1 MAGQSTNESLQNLHR
16 LARERSDAGRKAL
29 VDAVSDLF
37 FDDQHVLSDREKAL
51 MTDILRQIIHDVE
64 MSVRVNLAERL
75 AETKNA
81 PHELILL
88 LANDE
93 IEVAHPILLE
103 SDLLHDTDLIEIIH
117 HRTLEHQLSIAMRKS
132 INEDVTDALVEE
144 GNEDVVKTMLENS
157 SARISKGTMEYLVHE
172 SKRVDSY
179 QNPLLSRPDLA
190 PELAKRMYWWVSA
203 ALRQHIVE
211 HYEVDLTE
219 IDETIETAVKDVIRE
234 TKEEEKKEA
243 PIAVVLAERLA
254 ESEAITPKLLVQ
266 VLRQGEIP
274 LFEALFAKMTGL
286 DVPLVRQILFEPGG
300 EALAMACKAA
310 EIDKSNFASL
320 FMLSRKAWSGEEAIS
335 PIELTRVLNLFDR
348 VQTDMA
354 TKLLKQWRRDPEFL
368 GAMSALERKSTK
380 D

>member
-1 MAGQSTNESLQNLHR
+1 MKNLYR

-37 FDDQHVLSDREKAL
+37 FDDQQVLSDREKAL

-81 PHELILL
+81 PHELVVL

-93 IEVAHPILLE
+93 IEVAHPILLDSE
-103 SDLLHDTDLIEIIH
+103 LLHDTDLIEIIH
-117 HRTLEHQLSIAMRKS
+117 QRTLEHQLSIAMRKS
-132 INEDVTDALVEE
+132 INEDVTDALVET
-144 GNEDVVKTMLENS
+144 GSEDVVKTMLENS
-157 SARISKGTMEYLVHE
+157 SARISKGTMEYLVYQ

-179 QNPLLSRPDLA
+179 QNPLLQRPDLA
-190 PELAKRMYWWVSA
+190 PDLAKRMYWWVSA

-211 HYEVDLTE
+211 NYEVDLSE
-219 IDETIETAVKDVIRE
+219 IDETIETAVHDVIYE
-234 TKEEEKKEA
+234 SKEKEEKEEP
-243 PIAVVLAERLA
+243 PIPVVLAERLA
-254 ESEAITPKLLVQ
+254 ESEAITPQLLVK

-286 DVPLVRQILFEPGG
+286 DVPLVRQLLFEPGG

-310 EIDKSNFASL
+310 KIDKSNFASL
-320 FMLSRKAWSGEEAIS
+320 FMLSRKAWSGGEAIS
-335 PIELTRVLNLFDR
+335 PVELTRVLNLFDR

-368 GAMSALERKSTK
+368 GALTALERKPAK
-380 D
+380 G